1 MVYFLHK
8 EEIEQNQSPEQPDIN
23 LDTIEASAE
32 SYTPEK
38 VQERLLKITQEFQL
52 VGDAVYGGL
61 YEARTHGTIASF
73 SKGEENSALLK
84 VVEELSLDQRMKVAE
99 IIGELKF
106 TIVVS
111 KKPGVEHF
119 GGIADA
125 GEALKQLLFPNLPR
139 YKK

>member
-1 MVYFLHK
+1 M
-8 EEIEQNQSPEQPDIN
+8 EQIPKQPDIN

-32 SYTPEK
+32 QYTPEK
-38 VQERLLKITQEFQL
+38 VKERLIKITKEFQL
-52 VGDAVYGGL
+52 VSDSVYGGL
-61 YEARTHGTIASF
+61 YEARTHGTIANF

-99 IIGELKF
+99 IISELKF
-106 TIVVS
+106 TIVGS

-119 GGIADA
+119 GDIVDA